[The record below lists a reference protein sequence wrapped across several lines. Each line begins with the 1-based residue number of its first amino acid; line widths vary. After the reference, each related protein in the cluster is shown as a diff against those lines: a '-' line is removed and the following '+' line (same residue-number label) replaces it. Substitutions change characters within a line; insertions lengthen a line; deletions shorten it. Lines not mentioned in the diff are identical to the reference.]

1 MSSNTTTPVAAGH
14 AHVLLDDLHLDDT
27 PPARPQ
33 EHRIDVFV
41 QACIIAVAV

>member
-27 PPARPQ
+27 PARPQ
-33 EHRIDVFV
+33 EHRIDVIV
-41 QACIIAVAV
+41 QACIIAVAL